1 MLDRGEVTS
10 MAGWRDGVGV
20 AGSHHSNHGPA
31 AARTGDS
38 GVGAPSAAGGGGRGP
53 CDDARDASRVE
64 SGEAGRAAAAVAL
77 NLREPSW
84 GSCST
89 GLSPCRYTSGK
100 CLKTAAAT
108 AGTSS

>member
-38 GVGAPSAAGGGGRGP
+38 GVGSPSAAGGGGRGP

-64 SGEAGRAAAAVAL
+64 SGEAGRAAAAAAL
-77 NLREPSW
+77 NLRKPSG
-84 GSCST
+84 GSWSI
-89 GLSPCRYTSGK
+89 GLSPCPY
-100 CLKTAAAT
+100 KTRNSVTT
-108 AGTSS
+108 A